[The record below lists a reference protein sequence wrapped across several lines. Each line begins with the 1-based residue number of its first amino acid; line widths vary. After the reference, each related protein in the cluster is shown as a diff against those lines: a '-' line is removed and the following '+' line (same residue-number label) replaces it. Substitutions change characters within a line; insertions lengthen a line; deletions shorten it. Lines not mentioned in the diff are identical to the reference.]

1 MQPNFTDMNKLN
13 HTLCDSRS
21 CPTLPINR
29 CICYPIVKILE
40 QEKDNNIE
48 KEIDKDPDQKPINYS
63 DLLSI
68 IYNTFFSTGI
78 ETIKQKE
85 T

>member
-13 HTLCDSRS
+13 HTMCDSHS
-21 CPTLPINR
+21 CPTLPTNR
-29 CICYPIVKILE
+29 CISYPVVKILAD
-40 QEKDNNIE
+40 EKDKGVE
-48 KEIDKDPDQKPINYS
+48 KESDKEPDTKPINYTE
-63 DLLSI
+63 LLSI

>member
-13 HTLCDSRS
+13 HTKCDSSS

-29 CICYPIVKILE
+29 CISYPIVKILADE
-40 QEKDNNIE
+40 TE
-48 KEIDKDPDQKPINYS
+48 KEPDQKPINYS

>member
-1 MQPNFTDMNKLN
+1 MQPNFTDMNELN
-13 HTLCDSRS
+13 HTKCDSSS

-29 CICYPIVKILE
+29 CISYPIVKILADE
-40 QEKDNNIE
+40 TEKEIE
-48 KEIDKDPDQKPINYS
+48 KEPDQKPINYS